1 MKKNFFLCILL
12 GILFSACSTKNDEGL
27 YNLSANEWYKQI
39 IKDLQDKDLEKADDH
54 YNGMASEHIADPLLE
69 TTQIILAQ
77 AHMDE
82 EEYQLAEFYLDEYN
96 KKFGNSRNADY
107 IRYLKIKAK
116 FDAFAVPNRNQALM
130 LESQKEID
138 SFLNDYPYT
147 EYEPLVQTMLTKF
160 NLAVFYLNDTIQIYM
175 SVRVILKVLKF
186 TKKDCKKVSFINK
199 ALSSQNFLGIEVY
212 LKNFRFKGN

>member
-1 MKKNFFLCILL
+1 MRKKIFLFILL
-12 GILFSACSTKNDEGL
+12 GALFSACSTKNNEGL

-138 SFLNDYPYT
+138 SFLKDYPYT

-160 NLAVFYLNDTIQIYM
+160 NLAVFYLNDTIHDLYERTGHTQSAEIYQERLQE
-175 SVRVILKVLKF
+175 SEFYHQSIIKPELPWYRSIFEKF
-186 TKKDCKKVSFINK
+186 
-199 ALSSQNFLGIEVY
+199 
-212 LKNFRFKGN
+212 

>member
-1 MKKNFFLCILL
+1 MRKKIFLFILL
-12 GILFSACSTKNDEGL
+12 GVLFSACSTKNNEGL

-107 IRYLKIKAK
+107 ICYLKIKAK

-138 SFLNDYPYT
+138 SFLKDYPYT

-160 NLAVFYLNDTIQIYM
+160 NLAVFYLNDTIHDLYERTGHTQSAEIYQERLQE
-175 SVRVILKVLKF
+175 SEFYHQSIIKPELPWYRSIFEKF
-186 TKKDCKKVSFINK
+186 
-199 ALSSQNFLGIEVY
+199 
-212 LKNFRFKGN
+212 

>member
-1 MKKNFFLCILL
+1 MRKKIFLFILL
-12 GILFSACSTKNDEGL
+12 GVLFSACSTKNNEGL

-138 SFLNDYPYT
+138 SFLKDYPYT

-160 NLAVFYLNDTIQIYM
+160 NLAVFHLNDTIHDLYERTGHTQSAEIYQERLQE
-175 SVRVILKVLKF
+175 SEFYHQSIIKPELPWYRSIFEKF
-186 TKKDCKKVSFINK
+186 
-199 ALSSQNFLGIEVY
+199 
-212 LKNFRFKGN
+212 

>member
-1 MKKNFFLCILL
+1 MRKKIFLFILL
-12 GILFSACSTKNDEGL
+12 GVLFSACSTKNNEGL

-96 KKFGNSRNADY
+96 KKFGNSCNADY

-138 SFLNDYPYT
+138 SFLKDYPYT

-160 NLAVFYLNDTIQIYM
+160 NLAVFYLNDTIHDLYERTGHTQSAEIYQERLQE
-175 SVRVILKVLKF
+175 SEFYHQSIIKPELPWYRSIFEKF
-186 TKKDCKKVSFINK
+186 
-199 ALSSQNFLGIEVY
+199 
-212 LKNFRFKGN
+212 

>member
-1 MKKNFFLCILL
+1 MRKKIFLFILL
-12 GILFSACSTKNDEGL
+12 GVLFSACSTKNNEGL

-138 SFLNDYPYT
+138 SFLKDYPYT

-160 NLAVFYLNDTIQIYM
+160 NLAVFYLNDTIHDLYERTGHIQSAEIYQERLQE
-175 SVRVILKVLKF
+175 SEFYHQSIIKPELPWYRSIFEKF
-186 TKKDCKKVSFINK
+186 
-199 ALSSQNFLGIEVY
+199 
-212 LKNFRFKGN
+212 

>member
-1 MKKNFFLCILL
+1 MRKKIFLFILL
-12 GILFSACSTKNDEGL
+12 GVLFSACSTKNNEGL

-138 SFLNDYPYT
+138 SFLKDYPYA

-160 NLAVFYLNDTIQIYM
+160 NLAVFYLNDTIHDLYERTGHTQSAEIYQERLQE
-175 SVRVILKVLKF
+175 SEFYHQSIIKPELPWYRSIFEKF
-186 TKKDCKKVSFINK
+186 
-199 ALSSQNFLGIEVY
+199 
-212 LKNFRFKGN
+212 

>member
-1 MKKNFFLCILL
+1 MRKKFFLFILL
-12 GILFSACSTKNDEGL
+12 GALFSACSTKNNEGL

-54 YNGMASEHIADPLLE
+54 YNGMASEHIAVPLLE

-138 SFLNDYPYT
+138 SFLKDYPYT

-160 NLAVFYLNDTIQIYM
+160 NLAVFYLNDTIHDLYERTGHTQSAEIYQERLQE
-175 SVRVILKVLKF
+175 SEFYHQSIIKPELPWYRSIFEKF
-186 TKKDCKKVSFINK
+186 
-199 ALSSQNFLGIEVY
+199 
-212 LKNFRFKGN
+212 

>member
-1 MKKNFFLCILL
+1 MRKKIFLFILL
-12 GILFSACSTKNDEGL
+12 GVLFSACSTKNNEGL

-69 TTQIILAQ
+69 TTQIILTQ

-138 SFLNDYPYT
+138 SFLKDYPYT

-160 NLAVFYLNDTIQIYM
+160 NLAVFYLNDTIHDLYERTGHTQSAEIYQERLQE
-175 SVRVILKVLKF
+175 SEFYHQSIIKPELPWYRSIFEKF
-186 TKKDCKKVSFINK
+186 
-199 ALSSQNFLGIEVY
+199 
-212 LKNFRFKGN
+212 

>member
-1 MKKNFFLCILL
+1 MRKKIFLFILL
-12 GILFSACSTKNDEGL
+12 GVLFSACSTKNNEGL

-138 SFLNDYPYT
+138 SFLKDYPYT

-160 NLAVFYLNDTIQIYM
+160 NLAVFYLNDTIHDLYERTGHSQSAEIYQERLQE
-175 SVRVILKVLKF
+175 SEFYHQSIIKPELPWYRSIFEKF
-186 TKKDCKKVSFINK
+186 
-199 ALSSQNFLGIEVY
+199 
-212 LKNFRFKGN
+212 

>member
-1 MKKNFFLCILL
+1 MRKKIFLFILL
-12 GILFSACSTKNDEGL
+12 GVLFSACSTKNNEGL

-138 SFLNDYPYT
+138 SFLKDYPYT
-147 EYEPLVQTMLTKF
+147 KYEPLVQTMLTKF
-160 NLAVFYLNDTIQIYM
+160 NLAVFYLNDTIHDLYERTGHTQSAEIYQERLQE
-175 SVRVILKVLKF
+175 SEFYHQSIIKPELPWYRSIFEKF
-186 TKKDCKKVSFINK
+186 
-199 ALSSQNFLGIEVY
+199 
-212 LKNFRFKGN
+212 

>member
-1 MKKNFFLCILL
+1 MRKKIFLFILL
-12 GILFSACSTKNDEGL
+12 GVLFSACSTKNNEGL

-138 SFLNDYPYT
+138 SFLKDYPYT

-160 NLAVFYLNDTIQIYM
+160 NLAVFYLNDAIHDLYERTGHTQSAEIYQERLQE
-175 SVRVILKVLKF
+175 SEFYHQSIIKPELPWYRSIFEKF
-186 TKKDCKKVSFINK
+186 
-199 ALSSQNFLGIEVY
+199 
-212 LKNFRFKGN
+212 